1 MKARLTA
8 LLAALALLAGAAHA
22 QADWP
27 ARTVRVIVPS
37 SPGGGTDVFARI
49 LAQALTEQTKQT
61 FVVDNKPG
69 ASGNIGADLAAK
81 AEPDGYTILVASNS
95 SLGINPSLYKTM
107 PFDVERDLA
116 PVSRGVMAPMVVVVS
131 PATGWKTLKDLV
143 DAGRQQPDKFF
154 YGSAGTGSPVYI
166 GVRMIEDA
174 TGAKFTHVPYKGVAP
189 AYQDL
194 LSGRLQFMFTDLAS
208 IEQHI
213 KAGKVLALAVNQRTP
228 LLPDVPTLAEA
239 GYPNIRAWT
248 SFSVMAPAKVSPAIV
263 RKLAAEVG
271 KALRTPA
278 VAQRLEQQAL
288 IPVLDT
294 PEEFA
299 AEMRKEREHWGAFY
313 PAEQHQAGL
322 SSRAEAGTPKFVPG
336 PRRGPFSM
344 PWVPPPRE

>member
-1 MKARLTA
+1 MKAVVLG
-8 LLAALALLAGAAHA
+8 LLAALAFAAGSAGA
-22 QADWP
+22 QDGWP
-27 ARTVRVIVPS
+27 THPVRVIVPS
-37 SPGGGTDVFARI
+37 SAGGGTDVFARI
-49 LAQALTEQTKQT
+49 LAQALTEQLKQP

-95 SLGINPSLYKTM
+95 SLGINPALYKTM
-107 PFDVERDLA
+107 PFDADRDLA
-116 PVSRGVMAPMVVVVS
+116 AVTRGVMAPMVVVVS
-131 PATGWKTLKDLV
+131 PAAGWKTLREMIE
-143 DAGRQQPDKFF
+143 AGRQQPGKFF
-154 YGSAGTGSPVYI
+154 YGSAGVGSPVYM

-174 TGAKFTHVPYKGVAP
+174 TGARYTHVPYKGVAP

-213 KAGKVLALAVNQRTP
+213 KAGKVLALAVNQKTP
-228 LLPDVPTLAEA
+228 LLPNVPTLAEA
-239 GYPNIRAWT
+239 GYGQVQAWT
-248 SFSVMAPAKVSPAIV
+248 SFSVMAPARVPPAII
-263 RKLAAEVG
+263 RRLASEVG

-299 AEMRKEREHWGAFY
+299 AELRKEREHWGAFI
-313 PAEQHQAGL
+313 
-322 SSRAEAGTPKFVPG
+322 
-336 PRRGPFSM
+336 RRNNIQPD
-344 PWVPPPRE
+344 